1 MKATGIIRR
10 VDDVGRVVIPKEI
23 RKRIGIVDGEP
34 MEIYLEDDAIVYK
47 KYNANISVGD
57 AINRLRDHIENEIDC
72 ICQDELLEK
81 IVEMKNIL
89 KERIDRND

>member
-10 VDDVGRVVIPKEI
+10 VDDLGRVVIPKEI
-23 RKRIGIVDGEP
+23 RKRMGIVDGEP

-47 KYNANISVGD
+47 KYNANISVAD

-89 KERIDRND
+89 KERIDKND

>member
-10 VDDVGRVVIPKEI
+10 VDDLGRVVIPKEI
-23 RKRIGIVDGEP
+23 RKRMGIVDGEP

-47 KYNANISVGD
+47 KYNANISVAD
-57 AINRLRDHIENEIDC
+57 EINRLRDHIENEIDC

-81 IVEMKNIL
+81 IVEMKNIF
-89 KERIDRND
+89 KRKD